1 MRQILLDLNKI
12 SSPLSNEQ
20 ILNHPL
26 VDKVIESYF
35 KESDRNERPN
45 SHYYHEYG
53 PKTIKLLIRNV
64 LAKEER
70 TLSMLSAL
78 SAQKK
83 DDLLNLIDAIYDYYR
98 GRERYVFYDNTKGE
112 RITHRDF
119 ITRFEALSD
128 ALIGF
133 YRDIYETVSGH
144 EQTVYRILPAGGNA
158 GILLDRKNLVLPKS
172 LSFLKKVPLM
182 ESVITHPPFII
193 KTRENKRKGLFEYK
207 DKEVQEGNF
216 DPRRVYGVILRIYD
230 KRAIIF
236 FDKDYLGFLVALG
249 NLFQIEP
256 YYVDSTEGFDFI
268 VLFGTEDTG
277 EECYYYKDGKTY
289 VGVCPKKAKIDYFG
303 YAKKMILTLYNLTAI
318 DRKLL
323 PIHGAG
329 VRIRKGEKVK
339 NIFFLGDSGAGKSET
354 LEAVRS
360 LSKGQYQIETI
371 FDDMGTF
378 HLINDR
384 VYATGTEIGAF
395 VRLDDLDQG
404 YSLRSA
410 DRAVYFN
417 IDEDNS
423 RVVIPIED
431 FEMTY
436 TLHEVDCFL
445 LADNFTDTDKGIQ
458 RMESPEEAIEEF
470 SKGERV
476 ALNTTNEKGLVSTYF
491 ANPFG
496 PVQMK
501 KEVQEFLP
509 DFFHA
514 LFAENVP
521 VGRLFTRLS
530 IDRKDGPKCGAKA
543 LLKLFDRLAEED

>member
-1 MRQILLDLNKI
+1 MRQIVFDLNKRDER
-12 SSPLSNEQ
+12 PTNLE
-20 ILNHPL
+20 ILDHPL
-26 VDKVIESYF
+26 VEKIIDSYF
-35 KESDRNERPN
+35 RESDRSDRPN
-45 SHYYHEYG
+45 SSYYQTYG
-53 PKTIKLLIRNV
+53 PKSVLLFLRHILEHDEKTMKAIEN
-64 LAKEER
+64 
-70 TLSMLSAL
+70 LSP
-78 SAQKK
+78 QQK
-83 DDLLNLIDAIYDYYR
+83 DDLLNLIDSFYDYFR
-98 GRERYVFYDNTKGE
+98 GKERYVFYDNAKGE
-112 RITHRDF
+112 KITHREF
-119 ITRFEALSD
+119 IHRFEELSEN
-128 ALIGF
+128 LISF
-133 YRDIYETVSGH
+133 YRDIYETISGH

-158 GILLDRKNLVLPKS
+158 GILLHRKELALPKS
-172 LSFLKKVPLM
+172 LSFLKNVPLM

-193 KTRENKRKGLFEYK
+193 KTRENKRKGLFEYEK
-207 DKEVQEGNF
+207 RKVREENF
-216 DPRRVYGVILRIYD
+216 NAKRAYGVILRIYD
-230 KRAIIF
+230 KRALIF

-256 YYVDSTEGFDFI
+256 YYVETRKDFDLI

-277 EECYYYKDGKTY
+277 ESCYYYKDGNTY

-329 VRIRKGEKVK
+329 VRIRKGEKSK

-354 LEAVRS
+354 LEAVRN
-360 LSKGQYQIETI
+360 LAHGAYQIETI

-378 HLINDR
+378 HLVNGK

-445 LADNFTDTDKGIQ
+445 LADNFTETMQGIALMTDPDEA
-458 RMESPEEAIEEF
+458 RMAFE
-470 SKGERV
+470 KGERV
-476 ALNTTNEKGLVSTYF
+476 ALNTTNEKGLVTTFF

-496 PVQMK
+496 PVQRK
-501 KEVQEFLP
+501 KEVEAYLP
-509 DFFHA
+509 DYFDA
-514 LFAENVP
+514 LFSTGVP
-521 VGRLFTRLS
+521 VGRLYTRLS
-530 IDRKDGPKCGAKA
+530 LDRKDGPKSGAKA
-543 LLKLFDRLAEED
+543 LLRLFDEL